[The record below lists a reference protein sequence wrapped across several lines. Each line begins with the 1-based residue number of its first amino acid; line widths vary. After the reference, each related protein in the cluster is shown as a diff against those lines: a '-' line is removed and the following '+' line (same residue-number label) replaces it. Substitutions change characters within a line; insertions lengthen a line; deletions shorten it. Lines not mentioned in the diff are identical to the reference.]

1 MHARIEQLLSLRDG
15 EPVDS
20 EVRTHVEGCAQCT
33 TEVAATAAMRERLR
47 ALPSLEDAAR
57 DGWAAVESKLAARQ
71 AADGHRVRLARF
83 AAVASL
89 AVVALVVAWRVN
101 DASLEPDRA
110 TRSDAVPPE
119 VQAALTADRIARLQS
134 RSAALEQL
142 LNDLPARPS
151 VERAATSLPIDTLE
165 AQVQWVDHQISGG
178 GPGHTAGD
186 VEDLWRDRVEA
197 MDSLL
202 RLRYLEASRIAL

>member
-20 EVRTHVEGCAQCT
+20 EVRAHVEGCAQCT
-33 TEVAATAAMRERLR
+33 AEIAATAAMRERLR
-47 ALPSLEDAAR
+47 ALPSLEDAR

-71 AADGHRVRLARF
+71 AADGHGVRLARF

-110 TRSDAVPPE
+110 TRSDAVPLE

-178 GPGHTAGD
+178 GPGHAAGD
-186 VEDLWRDRVEA
+186 IEELWRDRVEA